1 MAARRG
7 TREEGRLV
15 LITAPVA
22 TGRPGVLRWCGK
34 AVALCGN
41 KWRWRDMDG
50 AAARTAGGGVDCNC
64 SATPART
71 VEAQVRAGTQCSV
84 PR

>member
-1 MAARRG
+1 MAARHG
-7 TREEGRLV
+7 TREEGRPV

-50 AAARTAGGGVDCNC
+50 AAAQTAGGAWTA
-64 SATPART
+64 SALRHLLGLW
-71 VEAQVRAGTQCSV
+71 RH
-84 PR
+84 R